1 LPGLRRRAGAQT
13 TNDSR
18 RMNLLFDHNLFYRS
32 VPTVAS
38 LYPGSM
44 DVRDVGMTAADDE
57 EIWSFARQQGLTIVS
72 KDTDFYQRSIFF
84 GHPPKMVW
92 IRLGNCTTAQVEALL
107 RTRHADLLAFDQDAN
122 ASFLALA

>member
-1 LPGLRRRAGAQT
+1 
-13 TNDSR
+13 
-18 RMNLLFDHNLFYRS
+18 MKLLFDHNLSYRL

-44 DVRDVGMTAADDE
+44 HVRDVGMTTADDE
-57 EIWSFARQQGLTIVS
+57 EIWNFARQQGLAIVS

-84 GHPPKMVW
+84 GHPPKVVW

-107 RTRHADLLAFDQDAN
+107 QTHHADLLAFDQDAN